1 MSKVGMWL
9 VMLLAVLFLAKPQGA
24 VPTETL
30 SETQYSVSACVKA
43 EEETDNTAE
52 IIIFIIILFKQSGLP
67 RRSTRQ
73 GRQSRLLLSGRF

>member
-24 VPTETL
+24 VPAETL
-30 SETQYSVSACVKA
+30 SETQYSVSACVET

-52 IIIFIIILFKQSGLP
+52 IIIFFIILLITIGIIAQAQEMENNNEV
-67 RRSTRQ
+67 RC
-73 GRQSRLLLSGRF
+73 

>member
-24 VPTETL
+24 FPAETL
-30 SETQYSVSACVKA
+30 SETQYSVSACAEA

-52 IIIFIIILFKQSGLP
+52 IIIFLIILFITIGIIAQAQEMENTNEI
-67 RRSTRQ
+67 RC
-73 GRQSRLLLSGRF
+73 

>member
-30 SETQYSVSACVKA
+30 SETQYSVSACVEA

-52 IIIFIIILFKQSGLP
+52 IIIFFIILFITIGIIEQAQEMENNNEV
-67 RRSTRQ
+67 RC
-73 GRQSRLLLSGRF
+73 

>member
-24 VPTETL
+24 VPAETL
-30 SETQYSVSACVKA
+30 SETQYSVFACAEA

-52 IIIFIIILFKQSGLP
+52 IIIFFIILLITIGIIAQAQEMENTNEI
-67 RRSTRQ
+67 RC
-73 GRQSRLLLSGRF
+73 

>member
-24 VPTETL
+24 VPAETL
-30 SETQYSVSACVKA
+30 SETQYSVSACVEA

-52 IIIFIIILFKQSGLP
+52 IIIFIIF
-67 RRSTRQ
+67 
-73 GRQSRLLLSGRF
+73 LLITIGIIAQAQEMENTNEIRC

>member
-30 SETQYSVSACVKA
+30 SETQYSVSACAEV

-52 IIIFIIILFKQSGLP
+52 IIIFLIILFITIGIIALAQEMENTNEI
-67 RRSTRQ
+67 RC
-73 GRQSRLLLSGRF
+73 

>member
-24 VPTETL
+24 VPAETL
-30 SETQYSVSACVKA
+30 SETQHSVSACVEA

-52 IIIFIIILFKQSGLP
+52 IIIFIIILLITIGIIAQAQEMENTNEI
-67 RRSTRQ
+67 RC
-73 GRQSRLLLSGRF
+73 

>member
-24 VPTETL
+24 VPAETL
-30 SETQYSVSACVKA
+30 SETQYSVSACAEA

-52 IIIFIIILFKQSGLP
+52 IIIFIIF
-67 RRSTRQ
+67 
-73 GRQSRLLLSGRF
+73 LLITIGIIAQAQEMENTNEIRC

>member
-1 MSKVGMWL
+1 MNKVGMWL

-30 SETQYSVSACVKA
+30 SETQYSVSACAEV

-52 IIIFIIILFKQSGLP
+52 IIIFFIILFIIIGIIAQAQEMENNNEI
-67 RRSTRQ
+67 RC
-73 GRQSRLLLSGRF
+73 

>member
-24 VPTETL
+24 VPAETL
-30 SETQYSVSACVKA
+30 SETQYSVSACVEA

-52 IIIFIIILFKQSGLP
+52 IIIFFIILLITIGIIAQAQEMENNNEV
-67 RRSTRQ
+67 RC
-73 GRQSRLLLSGRF
+73 

>member
-30 SETQYSVSACVKA
+30 SETQYSVSACVEA

-52 IIIFIIILFKQSGLP
+52 IIIFLIILFITIGIIAQAQEMENTNEI
-67 RRSTRQ
+67 RC
-73 GRQSRLLLSGRF
+73 

>member
-30 SETQYSVSACVKA
+30 SETQYSVSACAEA
-43 EEETDNTAE
+43 EEETDNTAD
-52 IIIFIIILFKQSGLP
+52 IIIFFIILFITIGIIAQAQEMEKSNEI
-67 RRSTRQ
+67 RC
-73 GRQSRLLLSGRF
+73 

>member
-24 VPTETL
+24 VPAETL
-30 SETQYSVSACVKA
+30 SETQYSVSACVEA

-52 IIIFIIILFKQSGLP
+52 IIIFIIILLITIGIIAQTQEMENNNEI
-67 RRSTRQ
+67 RC
-73 GRQSRLLLSGRF
+73 